1 MRKFAV
7 SCLIIF
13 IITIGL
19 SLTAFGSSEKK
30 PIRLAYLQSDLH
42 QLACW
47 VALEKRF
54 FNQEGLDVEIAGIFK
69 CGPEEMTGFASG
81 SLDIG
86 YVGEA
91 PTTTAVAN
99 KTANVVVLAQ
109 VNTEGSAIVV
119 RKDSD
124 INKVTGL
131 IGKTI
136 AVPGYAQVQDFLL
149 RKALVKYNVDQKKVN
164 IIVLKPPEMI
174 GALRTSQIDAFI
186 AWEPYIAKAFTV
198 GVGRVLIQS
207 SEIWKGH
214 PC

>member
-1 MRKFAV
+1 MKR
-7 SCLIIF
+7 SIIF
-13 IITIGL
+13 L
-19 SLTAFGSSEKK
+19 SVLLLFICQGAVWGEGKK
-30 PIRLAYLQSDLH
+30 KIRLAYLQSDLH

-47 VALEKRF
+47 VSLEKGF

-99 KTANVVVLAQ
+99 KTVRVVVLAQ

-124 INKVTGL
+124 IKKVPGL

-149 RKALVKYNVDQKKVN
+149 RKALVKYNVDPKKVN

-186 AWEPYIAKAFTV
+186 AWEPYIAKAFTM